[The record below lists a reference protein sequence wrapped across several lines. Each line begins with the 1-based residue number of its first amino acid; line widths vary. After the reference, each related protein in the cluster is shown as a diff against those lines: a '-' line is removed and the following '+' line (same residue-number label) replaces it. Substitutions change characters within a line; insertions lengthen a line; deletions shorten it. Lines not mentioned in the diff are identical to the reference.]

1 MERLEGRRG
10 ADQRESHKLELIN
23 NIKKDYPYS
32 NVDAH
37 KDGEKKETQ
46 EKNNHSGAPVSP
58 SGSPK
63 SKSWPFTCCVHH
75 GSK

>member
-1 MERLEGRRG
+1 MERLERRRG
-10 ADQRESHKLELIN
+10 ADQRESDKLELIN
-23 NIKKDYPYS
+23 NIKKDEPYS

-37 KDGEKKETQ
+37 KVVEKKRLK
-46 EKNNHSGAPVSP
+46 KNNHSGTIVSP

-63 SKSWPFTCCVHH
+63 SKSWLFTCCVHH